1 MGEDPNRIREQ
12 IEQTRRQMSENPEA
26 DQIRS
31 QIDDTRAQMSETVG
45 ALGQKADVKTR
56 VKDSISDKKDA
67 VVGKADSLVSKVTG
81 VVPDTG
87 QLKHGVE
94 KVGISKQNPIG
105 LAIGGAAVGFIAGL
119 ILPTTRIEDDKL
131 GETSDH
137 VMHRVKETG
146 QEAIERGKQ
155 VAQDTLES
163 AQDTAKESVK
173 EQGKEVASSVK
184 ETAREIAPVGGSSS
198 TSS

>member
-12 IEQTRRQMSENPEA
+12 IEQTRRQMSESPEA

-31 QIDDTRAQMSETVG
+31 EIDDTRAQMSETVG
-45 ALGQKADVKTR
+45 ALGHKADVKTR
-56 VKDSISDKKDA
+56 FKDSISDKKDA

-81 VVPDTG
+81 AVPDGG
-87 QLKHGVE
+87 QVKGGAE
-94 KVGISKQNPIG
+94 KIGISTQNPIG
-105 LAIGGAAVGFIAGL
+105 LAIGGAAVGFLVGL

-131 GETSDH
+131 GEASDQ
-137 VMHRVKETG
+137 VMSRVKETG

-163 AQDTAKESVK
+163 AKDTAKESGK

-198 TSS
+198 S

>member
-12 IEQTRRQMSENPEA
+12 IEQTRHQMSENPEA

-31 QIDDTRAQMSETVG
+31 EIDDTRAQMSETVG

-67 VVGKADSLVSKVTG
+67 FVGKADSLVSKVTG

-87 QLKHGVE
+87 QLKHGAE

-131 GETSDH
+131 GETSDQ
-137 VMHRVKETG
+137 VTSRVKETG
-146 QEAIERGKQ
+146 QEAVERGKQ
-155 VAQDTLES
+155 VAQHTLES
-163 AQDTAKESVK
+163 AKETAKESGK

>member
-12 IEQTRRQMSENPEA
+12 IDQTRRQMSENPEA

-31 QIDDTRAQMSETVG
+31 EIDDTRAQMSETVG
-45 ALGQKADVKTR
+45 ALGHKADVKTR

-81 VVPDTG
+81 AVPDSG
-87 QLKHGVE
+87 QLKHGAE
-94 KVGISKQNPIG
+94 KVGISKQNPLG

-119 ILPTTRIEDDKL
+119 ILPSSRIEDDKL
-131 GETSDH
+131 GETSDQ
-137 VMHRVKETG
+137 VMNRVKETG
-146 QEAIERGKQ
+146 QEAIERGKT

-163 AQDTAKESVK
+163 AKDTAKESGK

-184 ETAREIAPVGGSSS
+184 ETAREIAPVGSS
-198 TSS
+198 TTSS

>member
-31 QIDDTRAQMSETVG
+31 EIDDTRAQMSETVG
-45 ALGQKADVKTR
+45 ALGHKADVKTR

-81 VVPDTG
+81 AVPDGG
-87 QLKHGVE
+87 QVKGGAE
-94 KVGISKQNPIG
+94 KIGISTQNPIG
-105 LAIGGAAVGFIAGL
+105 LAIGGAAVGFLVGL

-131 GETSDH
+131 GETSDQ
-137 VMHRVKETG
+137 VMSRVKETG

-163 AQDTAKESVK
+163 AKDTAKESGK

-184 ETAREIAPVGGSSS
+184 ETAREIAPVGSSS
-198 TSS
+198 SS